1 MRQAFR
7 PEAEAT
13 AGERIGRGG
22 SSVIGRVRRL
32 VKDASGA
39 AAVEFAILVWPFILL
54 VFCALQ
60 VSMILFMNQVLQ
72 TVAVQAGRQ
81 YMTGQVQGD
90 SQSQFVTVVD
100 GLLPSFFNSKLLMV
114 DVQVANTA
122 AGLSSAETALTY
134 TVTCTGNPSVCSVG
148 QGAFSASQPKEYAI
162 LRLLYQ
168 LPLMGSGFGFSN
180 QANGSYLMAGTSVFR
195 VEPYPSS

>member
-54 VFCALQ
+54 VFGALQ
-60 VSMILFMNQVLQ
+60 VSLIIFMNQILQ
-72 TVAVQAGRQ
+72 TTAVQAGRQ
-81 YMTGQVQGD
+81 YMTGQVAGD
-90 SQSQFVTVVD
+90 GQAQFVSVVE
-100 GLLPSFFNSKLLMV
+100 GLLPGFFNKNNLMV
-114 DVQVANTA
+114 DVQLANSATA
-122 AGLSSAETALTY
+122 LAGEETPLTY
-134 TVTCTGNPSVCSVG
+134 TTTCTGTPQVCTVT
-148 QGAFSASQPKEYAI
+148 QGSYTASAPKEYAI
-162 LRLLYQ
+162 LRILYE
-168 LPLMGSGFGFSN
+168 LPLMGGGFGFSN
-180 QANGSYLMAGTSVFR
+180 QPNGSYLMTGTSVFR
-195 VEPYPSS
+195 VEPYPS